1 MMYIENIFICIA
13 VPMLLSLLF
22 IPGEARKYTFFVTT
36 GMGMC
41 MLSAYVNSFF
51 MNYAGLRRSDEII
64 SASVLHSDF

>member
-36 GMGMC
+36 GMGEARFQE
-41 MLSAYVNSFF
+41 LLLQ
-51 MNYAGLRRSDEII
+51 LR
-64 SASVLHSDF
+64 

>member
-51 MNYAGLRRSDEII
+51 MNYYGAD
-64 SASVLHSDF
+64 AV

>member
-51 MNYAGLRRSDEII
+51 MN
-64 SASVLHSDF
+64 